1 MKSQLKFM
9 KLFIEDLL
17 NLKMIKDSVMTLA
30 NQEFKPH
37 KVINFI
43 KDLFELKSESKGIV
57 IEYSITDDLHVPV

>member
-30 NQEFKPH
+30 SQEFKPY

-43 KDLFELKSESKGIV
+43 KDLFELKSESKGIT
-57 IEYSITDDLHVPV
+57 IEYSIIDDLHVPV